1 MKISGGIPSDM
12 TKAGVAAKALE
23 DMGYDAGS
31 TAETQHEPFMPAAI
45 AAEHTERLEIGTSI
59 AVAFAR
65 NPMLLAQ
72 VGHDLNAFSKGR
84 FNLGLGT
91 QISAHIT
98 KRFSM
103 PWSDPA
109 ARMRE
114 MIAAMHAIWD
124 SWYDGAKLDFRGK
137 YYTHTIMTPY
147 FMPPNTAYGRPKVM
161 LAAVG
166 PIMTKVAAET
176 ADGMLCHGFTTPK
189 YLTEVTIPMIEN
201 TIKAKGRDR
210 SKFEIVASL
219 MTVTGDTDEEIEK
232 GLDRIR
238 QSISFYGSTPAYK
251 GVFECHGWYDLQPKL
266 HRLSKE
272 GKWEEMEQ
280 SIPREVCEAFA
291 ITGTAEEVVEKRKVL
306 FDGHVDR
313 TGIGFDVSDPD
324 RTKALI
330 KQMREPLRQTA

>member
-1 MKISGGIPSDM
+1 MKISGYIPVDM
-12 TKAGVAAKALE
+12 GKAGAAAKALE
-23 DMGYDAGS
+23 DMGFDAGA
-31 TAETQHEPFMPAAI
+31 TAETQHDPFLPAAI

-65 NPMLLAQ
+65 NPMLLANL
-72 VGHDLNAFSKGR
+72 GHDLNSYSKGR

-103 PWSDPA
+103 PWSAPA

-124 SWYDGAKLDFRGK
+124 SWYEGKKLDFRGEF
-137 YYTHTIMTPY
+137 YTHTIMTPY
-147 FMPPNTAYGRPKVM
+147 FTPRDTKYGRPKIM

-166 PIMTKVAAET
+166 PIMTKAAAEL

-189 YLTEVTIPMIEN
+189 YTVEVTIPMIEN

-219 MTVTGDTDEEIEK
+219 MTVVGDTDEQLQK
-232 GLDRIR
+232 GFDRVR
-238 QSISFYGSTPAYK
+238 ESISFYGSTPAYK

-266 HRLSKE
+266 NRLSKE
-272 GKWEEMEQ
+272 GKWDEMAK
-280 SIPREVCEAFA
+280 SIPQEVVEAFA
-291 ITGTAEEVVEKRKVL
+291 IGGTAEEVIEKRKKI
-306 FDGHVDR
+306 FAGHVDR
-313 TGIGFDVSDPD
+313 TGLGIDVFDPD

-330 KQMREPLRQTA
+330 KQMKAP